1 MNSWFT
7 NEPACQY
14 AGELIDFLTTQTS
27 IVPAGETW
35 IGSSEIIESLF
46 GKLKF
51 IEQHH
56 HKGGFSSLV
65 LVMAAC
71 VGNLEPSMIQAAM
84 LETKTKDVDTWTKNQ
99 VGTTTLAKRRRA
111 FGKGWQNKMNK
122 IQPKCT
128 GIPVKE
134 AVGF

>member
-1 MNSWFT
+1 MDSRSFIQSRGFDVRVHGLPAHSDTHSIPPEWFT
-7 NEPACQY
+7 NIY
-14 AGELIDFLTTQTS
+14 AVGGNADKSQ
-27 IVPAGETW
+27 G
-35 IGSSEIIESLF
+35 GR
-46 GKLKF
+46 GKLLLYS
-51 IEQHH
+51 I
-56 HKGGFSSLV
+56 SLV

-128 GIPVKE
+128 GIPVEE
-134 AVGF
+134 AVVF